1 MCLGKCT
8 ELPGSVAAVS
18 RRYSSTVSWKT
29 KNGAGGGGSG
39 ALTTGKSAASAAAA
53 IIEKLAAVKGAKTT
67 SSRLFIGVLGLP
79 FRQRRNLAASL
90 VRKREELRSRKNY
103 TGDAY
108 CVIIVTPRAS
118 KRLSQA
124 PFALERSCFLLEFM
138 CSTAIFRE

>member
-39 ALTTGKSAASAAAA
+39 ALTTGKSAASAAAV

-67 SSRLFIGVLGLP
+67 SLRLFIGVLGLP
-79 FRQRRNLAASL
+79 FRRRRSLAASL
-90 VRKREELRSRKNY
+90 VRKRGQLRSRKRS
-103 TGDAY
+103 GDAY
-108 CVIIVTPRAS
+108 CVITVTPRAS
-118 KRLSQA
+118 NRLSQA
-124 PFALERSCFLLEFM
+124 LLRLNEAVF
-138 CSTAIFRE
+138 

>member
-53 IIEKLAAVKGAKTT
+53 IIGKLAAVKGAKTT
-67 SSRLFIGVLGLP
+67 SLRLFIRGSRPTLSPTAQLGSVIGTQTRGIEKP
-79 FRQRRNLAASL
+79 Q
-90 VRKREELRSRKNY
+90 NY
-103 TGDAY
+103 TDDAY
-108 CVIIVTPRAS
+108 CH
-118 KRLSQA
+118 
-124 PFALERSCFLLEFM
+124 
-138 CSTAIFRE
+138 